1 MNAGNCNRPLH
12 WIRAWIWHASGF
24 PVEVAWQSNGAAAL
38 FDFGQCRWCLET
50 RGVKAMTDGSHLDD
64 PEYWRDRAA
73 QVRALAD
80 GISNEKARAAILQ
93 IAADYAHL
101 AERAEE
107 RASHRR

>member
-1 MNAGNCNRPLH
+1 
-12 WIRAWIWHASGF
+12 
-24 PVEVAWQSNGAAAL
+24 
-38 FDFGQCRWCLET
+38 
-50 RGVKAMTDGSHLDD
+50 MTDGSHLDD

-101 AERAEE
+101 AERAEA
-107 RASHRR
+107 RASRRW

>member
-1 MNAGNCNRPLH
+1 
-12 WIRAWIWHASGF
+12 
-24 PVEVAWQSNGAAAL
+24 
-38 FDFGQCRWCLET
+38 
-50 RGVKAMTDGSHLDD
+50 MTDGSHLDD

-101 AERAEE
+101 AEGAEE
-107 RASHRR
+107 RASRRR